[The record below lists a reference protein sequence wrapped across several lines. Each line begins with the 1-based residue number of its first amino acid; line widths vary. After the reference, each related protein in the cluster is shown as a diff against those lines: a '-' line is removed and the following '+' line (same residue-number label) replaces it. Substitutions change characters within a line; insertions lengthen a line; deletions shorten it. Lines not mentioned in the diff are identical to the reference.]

1 MKIERP
7 ILPVSEMKIKS
18 LKRNGLLFYFNNKE
32 EFERLWKNI
41 FKKGE
46 YQIDLN
52 NPKPFIFDVG
62 AHIGLATIYFKSKY
76 PKAKIIAFEP
86 NPNTAKLLR
95 LNIKANHLKNVKVIE
110 TAVWDKEGKKSL
122 YIDSTSKIPWTW
134 GDSLIENIW
143 GSRKPPTSILVQAV
157 KLSRFL
163 TIPVDLLKIDV
174 EGVEGKVIHESA
186 KKLSLVKNIILEYH
200 ETPKTNPENQLEPI
214 LKILEKANF
223 RFIFLEKDNVIL
235 IKGLHEF

>member
-1 MKIERP
+1 
-7 ILPVSEMKIKS
+7 MKIKS

-95 LNIKANHLKNVKVIE
+95 LNIKANHLKDVKVIE

-122 YIDSTSKIPWTW
+122 YIDSASKIPWTW

-143 GSRKPPTSILVQAV
+143 DSSIPPKPILV
-157 KLSRFL
+157 KTITLSSFL
-163 TIPVDLLKIDV
+163 TKPVDLLKLDV
-174 EGVEGKVIHESA
+174 EGAEYVIIKKSA

-200 ETPKTNPENQLEPI
+200 KTPKTNPENQFKPI

-223 RFIFLEKDNVIL
+223 RFTFLEKDNVIL
-235 IKGLHEF
+235 IKGIHEF

>member
-1 MKIERP
+1 
-7 ILPVSEMKIKS
+7 MKIKS

-95 LNIKANHLKNVKVIE
+95 LNIKANHLKDVKVIE

-122 YIDSTSKIPWTW
+122 YIDSASKIPWTW

-143 GSRKPPTSILVQAV
+143 DSPIPPKPILVKAIT
-157 KLSRFL
+157 LSSFL
-163 TIPVDLLKIDV
+163 TKPVDLLKLDV
-174 EGVEGKVIHESA
+174 EGAEYVIIKKSA

-200 ETPKTNPENQLEPI
+200 KTPKTNPENQFKPI

-223 RFIFLEKDNVIL
+223 RFTFLEKDNVIL
-235 IKGLHEF
+235 IKGIHEF